1 MESPDLIRNK
11 YRQYP
16 WDRPN
21 FVAPL
26 TSVPGNLAGGRLGK
40 VKARSRLRY
49 KGGREGQRSKK
60 LRALCTTFNYLVQG
74 AKGARDGSR
83 AARPKLWRLFI
94 PAPLQ
99 LPLRPPC
106 LPSSGLPLSRPPATS
121 LLCFTLSDEIC
132 VTLRG
137 ANKSDSRATSKT
149 DTFAARR
156 RPSSACNIRL
166 SI

>member
-60 LRALCTTFNYLVQG
+60 LRALCTTFNYLVEEG
-74 AKGARDGSR
+74 ATRMVGWQYGGKAKTLEAFHSR
-83 AARPKLWRLFI
+83 
-94 PAPLQ
+94 PLAT
-99 LPLRPPC
+99 PLRPPC
-106 LPSSGLPLSRPPATS
+106 RRNFFVSLRVTRFASILPPRCHFKGTNKALPR
-121 LLCFTLSDEIC
+121 DI
-132 VTLRG
+132 R
-137 ANKSDSRATSKT
+137 

-156 RPSSACNIRL
+156 PSFACNILL